1 MSATEATAEIFVTA
15 FKALKRKEREAVLQ
29 KLVTDAELA
38 DDLADSLALEARRNQ
53 PRTPLREVLKDLRV
67 SWRVDIGR
75 DAKKE
80 LARLPSAVKKRIAR
94 ALLALETD
102 PFPARLQEAQE
113 SRRLARASGRLSNPL
128 SRR

>member
-53 PRTPLREVLKDLRV
+53 PRTPLREVLKDLRI
-67 SWRVDIGR
+67 RV
-75 DAKKE
+75 
-80 LARLPSAVKKRIAR
+80 
-94 ALLALETD
+94 
-102 PFPARLQEAQE
+102 
-113 SRRLARASGRLSNPL
+113 
-128 SRR
+128 